1 MDYEDLVKPA
11 IRTQPVYEPGKPIEI
26 VAHELGLEPGFIAK
40 LASNENPLGSSPK
53 ALAAATRALADT
65 RLYPENSAFYL
76 RRKLAEKLGLEPAAF
91 TVSAGSNEL
100 LYMMGDLFLDPGVE
114 VVMGR
119 SAFITMKIAALLYGA
134 TPVEVPLLPDMRHD
148 LDAMLAAI
156 TPRTR
161 IVYLPDP
168 NNPTGTACAPE
179 DVVRFVRALPEHVV
193 FVYDEA
199 YAEYRDNAPD
209 LRPLLREGRKV
220 LCTRTFSKIYGLA
233 GLRIGYGYSSLELA
247 TLLNRVRPPF
257 NVSVPALAAAL
268 AALDDDEWVAASRK
282 ANREGLEQLAEGLAG
297 LGLAFV
303 PSEAN
308 FLLIRFAEADLVYQQ
323 LQTKG
328 LIVRPVRGYQL
339 PEYLRISVG
348 TPAQNQRLLDALR
361 EIGACGPGGRRAG

>member
-1 MDYEDLVKPA
+1 LIGGYGLRGSGEACDTDATGL
-11 IRTQPVYEPGKPIEI
+11 RTGQADRDRG
-26 VAHELGLEPGFIAK
+26 ARTGLEPGFIAK

-233 GLRIGYGYSSLELA
+233 GLRMRLRLQQPGAGDAAQPRTPAVQRLRPRPGRGA
-247 TLLNRVRPPF
+247 GGAGRRRV
-257 NVSVPALAAAL
+257 
-268 AALDDDEWVAASRK
+268 VAASRK
-282 ANREGLEQLAEGLAG
+282 ANREGLEQLAEGWPDW
-297 LGLAFV
+297 V
-303 PSEAN
+303 
-308 FLLIRFAEADLVYQQ
+308 
-323 LQTKG
+323 
-328 LIVRPVRGYQL
+328 
-339 PEYLRISVG
+339 LRSF
-348 TPAQNQRLLDALR
+348 PARLTSCSSASPKR
-361 EIGACGPGGRRAG
+361 IWFTNSFRRKD